1 MERAEPPLRPLRQNI
16 FNLPNGTVS
25 QVKAIPIHDTST
37 RSGCG
42 FWVCVWH
49 VKKRNHSRNFNNSN
63 ASFASYVRKKAGN
76 RYLDAMAANR
86 MIYGDN
92 RETHF
97 RRMQTFSTRII
108 ASLARISGKT
118 ANFYGSHTHT
128 HAYTRYLM
136 RIIHS
141 ILPTLHF
148 LASLKLR
155 WLCVFGNKF
164 DENGKNLNGRGQT
177 FVA

>member
-1 MERAEPPLRPLRQNI
+1 MRFTLNWKSFPILIKTFDLMQNAAAVQHK
-16 FNLPNGTVS
+16 NENNQTM
-25 QVKAIPIHDTST
+25 
-37 RSGCG
+37 
-42 FWVCVWH
+42 VCVWH

-76 RYLDAMAANR
+76 RYLDTMAANR

-118 ANFYGSHTHT
+118 ANFYGSHTH
-128 HAYTRYLM
+128 AYTRNLM